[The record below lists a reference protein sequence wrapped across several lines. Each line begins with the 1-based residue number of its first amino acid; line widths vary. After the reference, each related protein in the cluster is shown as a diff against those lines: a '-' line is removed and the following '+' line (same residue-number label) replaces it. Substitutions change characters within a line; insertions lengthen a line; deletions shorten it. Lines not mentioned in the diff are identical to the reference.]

1 MANRLLI
8 IMVALAI
15 VAGAGAIF
23 MLRGEGQ
30 SSSNASA
37 LGQPL
42 FPQLK
47 VAEVARITITD
58 AQGALNLEKKGES
71 WTIAERGGFP
81 ADIERVSELVV
92 GALQLKT
99 GQSEPIAEKER
110 ARMQLGVPGKGE
122 GAATV
127 VTFKAQDGKTLAELL
142 VGKKYFKTQ
151 PEGDVSRAQGDGRFV
166 MLPADATRVIVVTDP
181 LKQVTT
187 SASEWVSREGVAMDN
202 IKSLDVQAGGGG
214 YKLTRASA
222 DAAWVLDG
230 KGGELDPSRANAV
243 GFSLAKL
250 ELADVAAPGVDAG
263 LGEGGEIAVTTF
275 DGLAYRIKLG
285 KLDRDRYF
293 AQVTLEGT
301 PTRPVA
307 AAPPAP
313 PGEKPEDK
321 AKREKAPAE
330 EAKKFTDR
338 VAREK
343 ALAPFTVLIAKSKF
357 ETVLK
362 KRDELLKKEEPKDAK
377 SGDQA
382 GDKRGAKK

>member
-8 IMVALAI
+8 IMIALAI
-15 VAGAGAIF
+15 AAGAGAIF

-47 VAEVARITITD
+47 VAEVARITIAD

-181 LKQVTT
+181 LKQATT
-187 SASEWVSREGVAMDN
+187 NASEWISREGVVMDN
-202 IKSLDVQAGGGG
+202 IKSFEVIKTGNDA

-230 KGGELDPSRANAV
+230 KGELDPSRANAV

-263 LGEGGEIAVTTF
+263 LGEGGEIAVATF

-293 AQVTLEGT
+293 SQITVEGT
-301 PTRPVA
+301 PTRPAA

-313 PGEKPEDK
+313 ADEKPEDK

-343 ALAPFTVLIAKSKF
+343 ALAPFTVLIAKSNF
-357 ETVLK
+357 ERVLS

>member
-8 IMVALAI
+8 IMIALA
-15 VAGAGAIF
+15 VAAGVGAIF

-47 VAEVARITITD
+47 VAEVARITIAD
-58 AQGALNLEKKGES
+58 AQGSLNLEKKGDS

-110 ARMQLGVPGKGE
+110 ARMQLGVPGTAE

-127 VTFKAQDGKTLAELL
+127 VTFKGQDGKAVAELL

-151 PEGDVSRAQGDGRFV
+151 PEGDASRAQGDGRFV

-181 LKQVTT
+181 LKQATT
-187 SASEWVSREGVAMDN
+187 SASEWISREGVAMDN
-202 IKSLDVQAGGGG
+202 IKSFEVKTAGDG
-214 YKLTRASA
+214 YKLTRASL

-230 KGGELDPSRANAV
+230 KGGELDPARANAI

-250 ELADVAAPGVDAG
+250 ELADVAASGVDAA

-275 DGLAYRIKLG
+275 DGLAYHIKLG

-293 AQVTLEGT
+293 SQVTVDGT
-301 PTRPVA
+301 PTRPA
-307 AAPPAP
+307 AAVPPAP
-313 PGEKPEDK
+313 ADEKPEDK
-321 AKREKAPAE
+321 VKREKAPAE

-338 VAREK
+338 IAREK
-343 ALAPFTVLIAKSKF
+343 ALAPFTVLIAKSMF
-357 ETVLK
+357 ERVLS
-362 KRDELLKKEEPKDAK
+362 KREVLLKKEESK
-377 SGDQA
+377 SE
-382 GDKRGAKK
+382 KK